1 MDISSIRVDLA
12 IGLGILLL
20 LVIAVA
26 LLRASRRRRKE
37 QRSIRMHFRE
47 KKRGSPD

>member
-1 MDISSIRVDLA
+1 MDISSMRVDLA

-20 LVIAVA
+20 LIFA
-26 LLRASRRRRKE
+26 LVLFRTNRRRREE

-47 KKRGSPD
+47 PERESSD

>member
-1 MDISSIRVDLA
+1 MDISSMRVDLA

-20 LVIAVA
+20 LVFA
-26 LLRASRRRRKE
+26 LVIFRASRRRREE

-47 KKRGSPD
+47 QERGSSD